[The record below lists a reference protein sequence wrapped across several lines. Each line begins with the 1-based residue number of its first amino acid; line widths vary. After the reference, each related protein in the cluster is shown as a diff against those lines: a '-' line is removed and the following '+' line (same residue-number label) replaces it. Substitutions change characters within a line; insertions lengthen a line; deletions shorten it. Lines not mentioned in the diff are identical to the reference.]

1 MISSE
6 RFNIGKTPL
15 AGLTI
20 IERLPIKDDRGWL
33 ERVYCQDSLS
43 ELVNGKIIRQI
54 TKTLTAKKGTVRGL
68 HFQKPPYAETKIISC
83 LQGKIWD
90 VAVDLRENSPTFLNY
105 FAVVLSEDQHLS
117 LLVPEGFAH
126 GFQALTNNCQIMY
139 FNTNNHNPDAE
150 GSINALDPKIAI
162 QWPLKISL
170 RSTKDANSPF
180 LEKISL
186 DLNNKKAT

>member
-6 RFNIGKTPL
+6 RFNIKKTSL
-15 AGLTI
+15 AGLHV

-33 ERVYCQDSLS
+33 ERVYCQDSLG
-43 ELVNGKIIRQI
+43 ELANGKIIRQI
-54 TKTLTAKKGTVRGL
+54 TKTLTVKKGTVRGL

-83 LQGKIWD
+83 LKGKIWD
-90 VAVDLRENSPTFLNY
+90 VAVDLRKNSPTFLNY
-105 FAVVLSEDQHLS
+105 FAVELSENQHLS

-139 FNTNNHNPDAE
+139 FNTSNHNQDAE
-150 GSINALDPKIAI
+150 GGINALDPRLSI

-170 RSTKDANSPF
+170 RSIKDANSHF
-180 LEKISL
+180 LEKNFTGL
-186 DLNNKKAT
+186 EQ